1 MNDNNQRKS
10 TTKNI
15 SSKRMVIM
23 VAIVAVIATI
33 GIIIYEN
40 IFKKSETYTVVN
52 GYVEK
57 TNNTQAVVIK
67 EEVVV
72 NLNTSNA
79 ILPLIEQGKR
89 VRKSESVAIY
99 KDSKYEEYN
108 NTIKE
113 LDKQIENLIKDLPQT
128 YSNDISYIENQI
140 ELIGK
145 KAQNT
150 TSYIKMQE
158 YKSKMDE
165 LSNQKVTLLAQLSP
179 SGSKIRELID
189 QRTKIEEGYK
199 NLSDNIKSPISGCV
213 TYKIDGLEKYT
224 DISKVINYSMV
235 DIDNIFNKYK
245 ENVSNDFGIKIINNF
260 NAYIIIKT
268 QNNEYMKEGYNYSI
282 TFNDKSN

>member
-113 LDKQIENLIKDLPQT
+113 LDKKIEN
-128 YSNDISYIENQI
+128 
-140 ELIGK
+140 
-145 KAQNT
+145 
-150 TSYIKMQE
+150 
-158 YKSKMDE
+158 
-165 LSNQKVTLLAQLSP
+165 
-179 SGSKIRELID
+179 
-189 QRTKIEEGYK
+189 
-199 NLSDNIKSPISGCV
+199 
-213 TYKIDGLEKYT
+213 
-224 DISKVINYSMV
+224 
-235 DIDNIFNKYK
+235 
-245 ENVSNDFGIKIINNF
+245 
-260 NAYIIIKT
+260 
-268 QNNEYMKEGYNYSI
+268 
-282 TFNDKSN
+282 